1 VKDGS
6 YLRRGFYR
14 QSPDIGVE
22 CLSIVCLSGPAAEEL
37 CCGPITDY
45 GDRIDRQ
52 MAPGYLRERYS
63 ETHLALQL
71 ERMPAN
77 GASLHH

>member
-1 VKDGS
+1 
-6 YLRRGFYR
+6 
-14 QSPDIGVE
+14 
-22 CLSIVCLSGPAAEEL
+22 LSGPAAEEL